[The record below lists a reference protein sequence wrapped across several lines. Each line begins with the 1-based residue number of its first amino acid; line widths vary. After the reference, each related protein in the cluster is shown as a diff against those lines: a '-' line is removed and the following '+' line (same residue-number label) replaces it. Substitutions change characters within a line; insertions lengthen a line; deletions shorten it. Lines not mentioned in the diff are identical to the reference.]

1 MIPERSLEVLRA
13 IVDDYIANREPV
25 GSKALVDRHQ
35 FNVSS
40 ATIRNDMALLEEEG
54 LIVAPHTSSGRVPT
68 DKGYRV
74 FVDRLDEVKP
84 LKAAEKHAIET
95 FLSGSNNIDDML
107 SRAAQLL
114 SQLTN
119 QVALVQYPNLTSQK
133 LRSIELL
140 KVTTSTVLIVLITD
154 SGLVHQIYG
163 HLVSDFGD
171 AELADL
177 RARFNAVSAGQN
189 IYEAASKLEKLLT
202 TLSPALRQN
211 AAVLVAEI
219 KTALEPKGKERM
231 VLAGT
236 ANLARRDYD
245 FGGSITPILEA
256 IEEQV
261 TLLRLIDEMQNDQ
274 WGVGLRIGAENEN
287 ESLSATS
294 VMVTGYENQGSELA
308 KIGVLGPTR
317 MDYSSNIAAVK
328 AVASYLSKELGA
340 K

>member
-13 IVDDYIANREPV
+13 IVDDYIENREPV

-35 FNVSS
+35 FSVSS

-74 FVDRLDEVKP
+74 FVDRLEEVKP

-107 SRAAQLL
+107 ARAAQLL
-114 SQLTN
+114 AQLTN
-119 QVALVQYPNLTSQK
+119 QVALVQYPNLTNQK

-140 KVTTSTVLIVLITD
+140 KVTTATVLIVLITD

-163 HLVSDFGD
+163 HLLSDLGD
-171 AELADL
+171 EELADL
-177 RARFNAVSAGQN
+177 RARFNAVCAGQN
-189 IYEAASKLEKLLT
+189 IYEASAKLEKLLT

-211 AAVLVAEI
+211 ANVLVTEI
-219 KTALEPKGKERM
+219 KSALEPKGAERM

-261 TLLRLIDEMQNDQ
+261 TLLRLIDEMQNEQ
-274 WGVGLRIGAENEN
+274 WGVGLRIGSENVN
-287 ESLSATS
+287 ESLASTS
-294 VMVTGYENQGSELA
+294 VMVTGYENQGNELA
-308 KIGVLGPTR
+308 KIGVIGPTR
-317 MDYSSNIAAVK
+317 MDYSSNISAVK